1 MHKTRKICLQL
12 HRRLLK
18 DDAKGVDEALNDTEF
33 GQGVVAR
40 GQLYLVIGSTESDL
54 DDAKS
59 TAALER
65 ELALRKL
72 LQPLV
77 LIGDA
82 SADDLSLANVQKLF
96 NFNVSG
102 MISDDEFLMRTKQR

>member
-1 MHKTRKICLQL
+1 M
-12 HRRLLK
+12 
-18 DDAKGVDEALNDTEF
+18 NDTEF

-40 GQLYLVIGSTESDL
+40 GQLYLVIGSTDSDV
-54 DDAKS
+54 DGGKS
-59 TAALER
+59 TAAMER

-82 SADDLSLANVQKLF
+82 SDNDLSLANVQNLF
-96 NFNVSG
+96 NFNVS
-102 MISDDEFLMRTKQR
+102 I